1 MGLFSRYN
9 PGDRIYISAL
19 EYENERPPEGKVQV
33 LFCDSKGNLTT
44 STIDISIFEIAQN
57 SIVQLSYEGKG
68 GAALMEEI
76 APGQSVT
83 FAVEIN
89 AEQAEALEQLK
100 ESAFETGTVPHH
112 LEKYPQQIIK
122 QGENTRKELERR
134 YKRGERL
141 LIPLTPDLVEHLM
154 SNPDTPVHVEFHSGK
169 ADMAN
174 PFIFLRKLPPN
185 EQTQVGMQR
194 TLVLDYEG
202 TLGIVRI
209 PTDVLNDAENE
220 FEHWRNES
228 NEFGV
233 IVFWTRNDG
242 ISMGGGPMQVRE
254 SQKKALDAIE
264 AHWEKTQSSPME
276 IPLDVQAMLVKAK
289 TLMFSGSLENT
300 NS

>member
-9 PGDRIYISAL
+9 PRDRIYISAL
-19 EYENERPPEGKVQV
+19 EYDNEQPPEGKAQV

-44 STIDISIFEIAQN
+44 SIIDISILEIAQN
-57 SIVQLSYEGKG
+57 ALVQLSYEGKG

-100 ESAFETGTVPHH
+100 ESAFETGTVPDH
-112 LEKYPQQIIK
+112 LKQYPQQIVK

-134 YKRGERL
+134 YKLGENL
-141 LIPLTPDLVEHLM
+141 LIPITPDLVEYLM
-154 SNPDTPVHVEFHSGK
+154 SNPDTPVHLEFHNGK
-169 ADMAN
+169 ADMVN
-174 PFIFLRKLPPN
+174 PFIFLRRLPPN
-185 EQTQVGMQR
+185 EQTRAGMQR

-202 TLGIVRI
+202 HLCIVRI
-209 PTDVLNDAENE
+209 PMDVVNDAENE
-220 FEHWRNES
+220 FEQWRNEN

-233 IVFWTRNDG
+233 IVFWTHTDG
-242 ISMGGGPMQVRE
+242 ATMSGGHMQVRR

-264 AHWEKTQSSPME
+264 EYWEETESSPVE

-289 TLMFSGSLENT
+289 TFMLSGSLDNT
-300 NS
+300 SS

>member
-1 MGLFSRYN
+1 
-9 PGDRIYISAL
+9 
-19 EYENERPPEGKVQV
+19 
-33 LFCDSKGNLTT
+33 
-44 STIDISIFEIAQN
+44 
-57 SIVQLSYEGKG
+57 
-68 GAALMEEI
+68 MEEI

-112 LEKYPQQIIK
+112 LEKYPQQIVK

-134 YKRGERL
+134 YKRGEHLR
-141 LIPLTPDLVEHLM
+141 IPLTPDLVEYLM
-154 SNPDTPVHVEFHSGK
+154 SNPDTPVHLEFHNGK
-169 ADMAN
+169 ADMVN

-194 TLVLDYEG
+194 SLVLDYEG

-209 PTDVLNDAENE
+209 PTDVLNDAANE
-220 FEHWRNES
+220 FEHWRNEN

-254 SQKKALDAIE
+254 SQKKALDVIE
-264 AHWEKTQSSPME
+264 AHSDKTQSSPME
-276 IPLDVQAMLVKAK
+276 IPLDVQAILVKAK
-289 TLMFSGSLENT
+289 TFMFSGSLENA